1 MADITKEELPSL
13 LGCTDEELNAFMKT
27 TFGAQT
33 LDFLAQ
39 WATVTQKALKANRA
53 VVDACLITDDEGH
66 ILCRFCGEGIPNW
79 KEENAREHSSDCPIN
94 LVTEALISTKGLR
107 VGILGLTNSGTSQS
121 E

>member
-1 MADITKEELPSL
+1 MADITKEEIPAL
-13 LGCTDEELNAFMKT
+13 LGCTDEELSAFMQT

-53 VVDACLITDDEGH
+53 VVDECLITDAEGH
-66 ILCRFCGEGIPNW
+66 ILCRFCNEGIPNW

-94 LVTEALISTKGLR
+94 LVTEALISTKELKFD
-107 VGILGLTNSGTSQS
+107 ILGLANSDISQS